1 MIFTLTMNPC
11 LDRYLYIDELKE
23 DDTVRVKRFSDYP
36 AGKGIDV
43 SRVIR
48 ELGGVSVAITLL
60 GGSTGRKIEEL
71 LDEEGVIYTAIRVE
85 PETRINIILQVGKR
99 QYRLSLPGEPV
110 EKEKLEKVRETL
122 QALIRPGDVVVISGS
137 LPTGVSPDFYTGII
151 FMLKHWGIKVYFD
164 SDGENLKAGLIAEPD
179 GIKPNIYEL
188 SRVVNRKINEE
199 DINEVIN
206 AAKEIYDNYKV
217 KEIIVSLGN
226 SGAVLYT
233 KDGVWKVKVPKL
245 PVVSA
250 VGAGDAFLAAYVLK
264 KTEGADCA
272 EALRYAGASGAA
284 TVLTPGTQLCRKKD
298 VDALYYRVE
307 VEQIK

>member
-48 ELGGVSVAITLL
+48 ELGGVSVAVTLL
-60 GGSTGRKIEEL
+60 GGATGRKIEEL

-85 PETRINIILQVGKR
+85 PETRINVILQVGKS
-99 QYRLSLPGEPV
+99 QYRLSLPGQPV
-110 EKEKLEKVRETL
+110 DRARLEKVRETL
-122 QALIRPGDVVVISGS
+122 QALVRPGDVVVISGS
-137 LPTGVSPDFYTGII
+137 LPRGVSPDFYTGII
-151 FMLKHWGIKVYFD
+151 FMLKQWGATVYFD

-179 GIKPNIYEL
+179 GIKPNIHEL
-188 SRVVNRKINEE
+188 SRVVGREISEE
-199 DINEVIN
+199 DIDGVIN
-206 AAKEIYDNYKV
+206 AAKEIYDNHRV
-217 KEIIVSLGN
+217 KEIIVSLGG
-226 SGAVLYT
+226 SGAVLHT
-233 KDGVWKVKVPKL
+233 NEGVWRVKVPRL

-264 KTEGADCA
+264 RTEGVYYD

-284 TVLTPGTQLCRKKD
+284 TVLTPGTQLCRKED
-298 VDALYYRVE
+298 VDALYHKVE
-307 VEQIK
+307 VEKIR